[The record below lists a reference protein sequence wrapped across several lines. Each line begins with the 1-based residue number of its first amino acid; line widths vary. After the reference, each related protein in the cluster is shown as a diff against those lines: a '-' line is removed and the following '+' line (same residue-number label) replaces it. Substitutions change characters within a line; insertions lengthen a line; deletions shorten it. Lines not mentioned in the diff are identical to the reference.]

1 MKVTMTHGQKVAKAS
16 VTGAILLV
24 LSMVGAVAQPQRPQ
38 TSPPAAT
45 PSSTPPAAAPA
56 QTTATYGDWT
66 LRCVRL
72 GEAANSPRNCEVV
85 QSLAMRGQQ
94 QPFAHVAVGGAGKGE
109 PPRFTIV
116 VPLSVSFALAPQ
128 LKEGDTSLLALV
140 WRRCAPTGCF
150 ADGQLSA
157 DLLQKLRARTE
168 PFQLGYRDA
177 ADQDVVLAIS
187 PRGLA
192 QSLDALA
199 KEESQR

>member
-1 MKVTMTHGQKVAKAS
+1 MKVKMTHGQRAAKAS
-16 VTGAILLV
+16 VAGAFMLV
-24 LSMVGAVAQPQRPQ
+24 LGMVGAVAQPQRPP

-45 PSSTPPAAAPA
+45 PSSTPPAAAPV

-72 GEAANSPRNCEVV
+72 GEAANSPRGCEVV
-85 QSLAMRGQQ
+85 QSLALRGQQ
-94 QPFAHVAVGGAGKGE
+94 QPFAQVALGIAAKGE
-109 PPRFTIV
+109 PLRFSIV

-128 LKEGDTSLLALV
+128 LKEGDTSLLGLA

-157 DLLQKLRARTE
+157 DMLQKLRARTE

-177 ADQDVVLAIS
+177 ADQDVTLAIS
-187 PRGLA
+187 PRGLV

-199 KEESQR
+199 KEDAQR